1 MLLIAESQELYCNF
15 DVYFQADDSIF
26 IKWGEGGCVV
36 APSLFS
42 VISPSSEH
50 KI

>member
-15 DVYFQADDSIF
+15 DVYFQADDSIY
-26 IKWGEGGCVV
+26 IKGGGVV
-36 APSLFS
+36 APFVFS
-42 VISPSSEH
+42 VISPSSER